1 MKFKR
6 YFIQFASISGE
17 ADFCWTNAPR
27 VCYAEA
33 YGGENMED
41 QITVNGRV
49 LSIRRLL
56 GRGKGGYSYLA
67 ADERG
72 EYVVKQIHHE
82 PCEYYQFGDKLAAE
96 QRDYE
101 RLLSAGIP
109 MPRLLDVDTENERI
123 LKEYIP
129 GPTAAELI
137 AENRLPGFCLR
148 QLKAMCARLYPVH
161 LNIDYYPTNFVL
173 SVDRLY
179 YVDYECNDYSPKW
192 DFEHWGAQYWTGQ
205 E

>member
-1 MKFKR
+1 MLR
-6 YFIQFASISGE
+6 RME
-17 ADFCWTNAPR
+17 ARN
-27 VCYAEA
+27 V
-33 YGGENMED
+33 EN

-56 GRGKGGYSYLA
+56 GKGKGGYSYLA

-148 QLKAMCARLYPVH
+148 QLKAPACIPF
-161 LNIDYYPTNFVL
+161 I
-173 SVDRLY
+173 
-179 YVDYECNDYSPKW
+179 
-192 DFEHWGAQYWTGQ
+192 
-205 E
+205 

>member
-1 MKFKR
+1 
-6 YFIQFASISGE
+6 
-17 ADFCWTNAPR
+17 
-27 VCYAEA
+27 
-33 YGGENMED
+33 MED

-56 GRGKGGYSYLA
+56 GKGKGGYSYLA

-179 YVDYECNDYSPKW
+179 YVDYECNDYSSEW

>member
-192 DFEHWGAQYWTGQ
+192 DFEHWGAQYWKGK
-205 E
+205 

>member
-1 MKFKR
+1 MLR
-6 YFIQFASISGE
+6 RME
-17 ADFCWTNAPR
+17 AR
-27 VCYAEA
+27 K
-33 YGGENMED
+33 MED

-56 GRGKGGYSYLA
+56 GKGKGGYSYLA

-192 DFEHWGAQYWTGQ
+192 DFEHWGAQYWKGK
-205 E
+205 

>member
-1 MKFKR
+1 
-6 YFIQFASISGE
+6 
-17 ADFCWTNAPR
+17 
-27 VCYAEA
+27 
-33 YGGENMED
+33 MED
-41 QITVNGRV
+41 QITVNGRA

-56 GRGKGGYSYLA
+56 GKGKGGYSYLA

-173 SVDRLY
+173 SVSSY
-179 YVDYECNDYSPKW
+179 AFPKLSYIIKPRSCVPLC
-192 DFEHWGAQYWTGQ
+192 HLASSIGQ
-205 E
+205 VHEMAARRQSSSCV